1 MAKSA
6 HAATNFAQKGMIFLR
21 IAICDDNELQIE
33 IFKTRMDGFLRRNGD
48 SGCTITAYTT
58 GKPLIDDV
66 NDGVWYDIIVLDI
79 ILKDE
84 NGIDVARHLRKNG
97 YVGNITFWT
106 AHKEYVFDAL
116 DILPVHYIIKGSEN
130 GRMYTA
136 FNHALEHISKSTL
149 MIKGK
154 DFIHRVEF
162 QNIEYIESRNKYI
175 IIHCTCGIVYTER
188 CKLSDIEE
196 LLDSRFLR
204 CHQSYIINMD
214 EVKEINTSFIMF
226 SGNTVPIRRK
236 DYAKIRNE
244 FEEYTTFK

>member
-1 MAKSA
+1 M
-6 HAATNFAQKGMIFLR
+6 R
-21 IAICDDNELQIE
+21 IAICDDNEIQIA
-33 IFKTRMDGFLRRNGD
+33 IFMHRINNFLKRNGD
-48 SGCTITAYTT
+48 VKALITPYDK
-58 GKPLIDDV
+58 GQPLIDDV
-66 NDGVWYDIIVLDI
+66 ADGEWYDIVVLDI
-79 ILKDE
+79 VLREE
-84 NGIDVARHLRKNG
+84 NGIEVAKELRSNG
-97 YVGNITFWT
+97 YDGNIIFWT
-106 AHKEYVFDAL
+106 AHKEYVFEAL

-136 FNHALEHISKSTL
+136 FNHTLEHIGKSTL

-214 EVKEINTSFIMF
+214 EVKEINDSFLMF
-226 SGNTVPIRRK
+226 SGDIVPIRRK
-236 DYAKIRNE
+236 DFAKIRNE
-244 FEEYTTFK
+244 FEEYTIFK

>member
-1 MAKSA
+1 M
-6 HAATNFAQKGMIFLR
+6 R
-21 IAICDDNELQIE
+21 IAICDDNELQID
-33 IFKTRMDGFLRRNGD
+33 IFTHQINNFLKRSMDVEAL
-48 SGCTITAYTT
+48 ITPYDK
-58 GKPLIDDV
+58 GQPLIDDV
-66 NDGVWYDIIVLDI
+66 ADGEWYDIVVLDI
-79 ILKDE
+79 VLKEE
-84 NGIDVARHLRKNG
+84 NGIEVAKELRLNG
-97 YVGNITFWT
+97 YNGNIIFWT
-106 AHKEYVFDAL
+106 AHKEYVFEAL

-136 FNHALEHISKSTL
+136 LNHTLEHIHKSTL

-154 DFIHRVEF
+154 GFIHRAEF

-214 EVKEINTSFIMF
+214 EVKEINTSFLMF

-236 DYAKIRNE
+236 DFAKIRNE
-244 FEEYTTFK
+244 FEEYTIFK

>member
-1 MAKSA
+1 M
-6 HAATNFAQKGMIFLR
+6 R
-21 IAICDDNELQIE
+21 IAICDDNEIQIG
-33 IFKTRMDGFLRRNGD
+33 IFMHRINNFLKRNGD
-48 SGCTITAYTT
+48 IKALITPYDK
-58 GKPLIDDV
+58 GQPLIDDV
-66 NDGVWYDIIVLDI
+66 A
-79 ILKDE
+79 
-84 NGIDVARHLRKNG
+84 NGIEVAKELRLNG
-97 YVGNITFWT
+97 YDGNIIFWT
-106 AHKEYVFDAL
+106 AHKEYVFEAL
-116 DILPVHYIIKGSEN
+116 DLLPIHYIIKGSEN

-214 EVKEINTSFIMF
+214 EVKEINTSFLMF

-236 DYAKIRNE
+236 DFAKIRNE

>member
-1 MAKSA
+1 
-6 HAATNFAQKGMIFLR
+6 
-21 IAICDDNELQIE
+21 
-33 IFKTRMDGFLRRNGD
+33 MD
-48 SGCTITAYTT
+48 
-58 GKPLIDDV
+58 
-66 NDGVWYDIIVLDI
+66 IVL
-79 ILKDE
+79 KEE
-84 NGIDVARHLRKNG
+84 NGIEVARELRLNG
-97 YVGNITFWT
+97 YDGNIIFWT
-106 AHKEYVFDAL
+106 AHKEYVFEAL

-175 IIHCTCGIVYTER
+175 IIHCTCGIIYTER

-214 EVKEINTSFIMF
+214 EVKEINTSFLMF

-236 DYAKIRNE
+236 DFAKIRNK

>member
-1 MAKSA
+1 MISPYD
-6 HAATNFAQKGMIFLR
+6 KGER
-21 IAICDDNELQIE
+21 
-33 IFKTRMDGFLRRNGD
+33 
-48 SGCTITAYTT
+48 
-58 GKPLIDDV
+58 LIDDV
-66 NDGVWYDIIVLDI
+66 ADGEWYVIVVLDI
-79 ILKDE
+79 VLKEE
-84 NGIDVARHLRKNG
+84 NGIEVAKELRLNG
-97 YVGNITFWT
+97 YAGNIIFWT
-106 AHKEYVFDAL
+106 AHKEYVFEAL
-116 DILPVHYIIKGSEN
+116 DLLPVHYIIKGSEN

-136 FNHALEHISKSTL
+136 FNHTLEHIGKSTL

-214 EVKEINTSFIMF
+214 EVKEINDSFLMF
-226 SGNTVPIRRK
+226 SGNIVPIRRK
-236 DYAKIRNE
+236 DFAKIRNE

>member
-1 MAKSA
+1 MELKWEI
-6 HAATNFAQKGMIFLR
+6 KIFSK
-21 IAICDDNELQIE
+21 N
-33 IFKTRMDGFLRRNGD
+33 KN
-48 SGCTITAYTT
+48 
-58 GKPLIDDV
+58 
-66 NDGVWYDIIVLDI
+66 
-79 ILKDE
+79 
-84 NGIDVARHLRKNG
+84 NG
-97 YVGNITFWT
+97 YDGNIIFWT
-106 AHKEYVFDAL
+106 AHKEYVFEAL
-116 DILPVHYIIKGSEN
+116 DLLPIHYIIKGSEN

-214 EVKEINTSFIMF
+214 EVKEINTSFLMF

-236 DYAKIRNE
+236 DFAKIRNE